1 MSSRWTEYLETNY
14 NFSPASSRI
23 HLYNCIIEWTLCSI
37 MKVCHIVVQ
46 TKSNHSFSYTEINFL
61 WTKSL
66 TPYKSDCNYFSSKMS
81 YMSGILQP
89 GDWLT
94 EPGLENLFLLLIRD
108 FVQKAGAIS
117 MSKSISKSGVNINN
131 FWGQLLHSENL
142 QLV

>member
-66 TPYKSDCNYFSSKMS
+66 TPYKSDCNNFSSKNVVYERDPS
-81 YMSGILQP
+81 TWWLI
-89 GDWLT
+89 DWARAGKPVSASHSRFCT
-94 EPGLENLFLLLIRD
+94 ESR
-108 FVQKAGAIS
+108 
-117 MSKSISKSGVNINN
+117 SKSISKIGVIINN
-131 FWGQLLHSENL
+131 FWGQWLHSENL
-142 QLV
+142 QHV